1 MVFRNGW
8 KEFFVSA
15 LGFGLPMSL
24 LFVIRYGVLLGLA
37 GGVLSGVLFGAV
49 MTLFTRGVEKKFSKM
64 RAEISAERRVICD
77 GGATWQGLG
86 GWMFLTEAGLEFYPH
101 KLNHGSQN
109 FAIPT
114 EELVSVTVK
123 RNIVSVALQNGG
135 EVAVVVSHA
144 KEWEAQ
150 IQAVIPPSTDDY
162 AM

>member
-1 MVFRNGW
+1 MVYRNGW
-8 KEFFVSA
+8 KEFFITA
-15 LGFGLPMSL
+15 IGFGAPMSL
-24 LFVIRYGVLLGLA
+24 FFIIQYGFALGLA
-37 GGVLSGVLFGAV
+37 GGVLAGLLF
-49 MTLFTRGVEKKFSKM
+49 
-64 RAEISAERRVICD
+64 

-86 GWMFLTEAGLEFYPH
+86 GWLFLTEAGLEFYPH
-101 KLNHGSQN
+101 KFNHGKQN